1 MSQFKNVCVEKKAN
15 VYFDGKVTSRALTTE
30 EGNRITLGIMLPGE
44 YEFGTSEKE
53 LMEVLAGAVDVLLPG
68 EADWR
73 SLVAGDSFEVPAN
86 AKFQLKVHTLMDYIC
101 SYFS

>member
-15 VYFDGKVTSRALTTE
+15 LYFDGKVTSRTLITE

-53 LMEVLAGAVDVLLPG
+53 LVELLAGEIDLLLPG
-68 EADWR
+68 ESDWR
-73 SLVAGDSFEVPAN
+73 SLVAGESFEVPAN
-86 AKFQLKVHTLMDYIC
+86 AKFQLKVHTLMDYVC